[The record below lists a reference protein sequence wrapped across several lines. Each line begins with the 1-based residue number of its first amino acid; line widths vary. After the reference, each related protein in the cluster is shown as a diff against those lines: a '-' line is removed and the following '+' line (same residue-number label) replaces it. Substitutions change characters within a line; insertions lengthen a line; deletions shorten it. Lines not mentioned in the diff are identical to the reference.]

1 MQTIL
6 GVGTVG
12 TELAKALT
20 KYTDKIRIVGRNPKK
35 VNTTDELF
43 SADLIDL
50 DKTMKAV
57 EGSEVVYLTVGIMYN
72 TKIWQTQW
80 PLVMQ
85 NVITAC
91 KKHNAKLV
99 FFDNVY
105 VYGKVDGLMTEE
117 SPLKPITK
125 KGLVRMEVVQML
137 MGEVKRGD
145 LTALIARSADFYG
158 PNTKTSFLTT
168 MVFENL
174 KKGKK
179 AQWMVNNNVKH
190 SLTYLPDAASAMALL
205 GNTQTAYNQVW
216 HLPTD
221 KSALTGKEI
230 IDLAARSLDVTSTH
244 SVLSRLMLRI
254 VGMFIPAVKEN
265 MEMLYQFDSVYLF
278 DSSKFDKAFDFKAT
292 SYQDGIAQT
301 AKSLS

>member
-20 KYTDKIRIVGRNPKK
+20 KYTDKIRIVGRNPQK
-35 VNTTDELF
+35 VNPNDEIF
-43 SADLIDL
+43 SSNLIDL
-50 DKTMKAV
+50 DQTMKAV
-57 EGSEVVYLTVGIMYN
+57 QGSEVVYLTIGITYN
-72 TKIWQTQW
+72 TKAWQTQW
-80 PLVMQ
+80 SLVMQ
-85 NVITAC
+85 NVIAAC

-105 VYGKVDGLMTEE
+105 MYGKVDGFMTEG
-117 SPLKPITK
+117 SAIKPVSK
-125 KGLVRMEVVQML
+125 KGLVRMEIAQML
-137 MGEVKRGD
+137 IDEVKKGD
-145 LTALIARSADFYG
+145 LTGLIARSADFYG
-158 PNTKTSFLTT
+158 PNTKTSFLTP

-179 AQWMVNNNVKH
+179 AQWMINDTVKH

-221 KSALTGKEI
+221 KNALTGKEI
-230 IDLAARSLDVTSTH
+230 IDLAAKSLNVAPKHDV
-244 SVLSRLMLRI
+244 LPRLMLRI
-254 VGMFIPAVKEN
+254 VGLFIPIVKEN
-265 MEMLYQFDSVYLF
+265 MEMLYQFDSPYLF
-278 DSSKFDKAFDFKAT
+278 DSSKFEKAFDFKVT
-292 SYQDGIAQT
+292 SYQEGIVQT
-301 AKSLS
+301 AKSIN